1 MNFRTEVKPDRH
13 NGLIS
18 HSTRIM
24 TLGSCFADEVSSRL
38 AENGFNI
45 LANPFGTLYN
55 PLSISSSLRR
65 ILNRQPYADSDT
77 VSRIENGNEIY
88 SCLFG
93 NSRFNSTD
101 KSETLSLIN
110 QEIAA
115 SYQFLKDVDF
125 LIITFGTAHFYTM
138 KESGKTVA
146 NCHKQPAD
154 KFILERL
161 TIGQIVTDY
170 NNLISELRAFNPKIK
185 LVFTV
190 SPNRYKAYGLHGS
203 QKDKAILLLAIEEIC
218 KNEDVY
224 YFPSYEAVIDDL
236 RDYRFYAEDMIH
248 PSKVAVDYV
257 YDLFADSF
265 FSTETKKTAAECKAL
280 VSMAQHRPLTASS
293 FERHK
298 ILFEEKCDDFLQK
311 YPEMKE
317 FVLSLKDKTSIGI
330 N

>member
-1 MNFRTEVKPDRH
+1 M
-13 NGLIS
+13 
-18 HSTRIM
+18 M

-38 AENGFNI
+38 ADDGFNI

-65 ILNRQPYADSDT
+65 IINQQLHTDSDI
-77 VSRIENGNEIY
+77 VSRIENGVEIY

-110 QEIAA
+110 HQIAET
-115 SYQFLKDVDF
+115 YQFLRNVDF

-138 KESGKTVA
+138 KDTGKTVA

-161 TIGQIVTDY
+161 TIGQIVSDY
-170 NNLISELRAFNPKIK
+170 NQLISELRTFNPRIK
-185 LVFTV
+185 LIFTV

-203 QKDKAILLLAIEEIC
+203 QKDKGILLLAIEEIC
-218 KNEDVY
+218 KNEDVF
-224 YFPSYEAVIDDL
+224 YFPSYEAVVDDL

-257 YDLFADSF
+257 YGLFADSF
-265 FSTETKKTAAECKAL
+265 FSIETKKTASECKVLA
-280 VSMAQHRPLTASS
+280 SMSQHRPLTSSS

-298 ILFEEKCDDFLQK
+298 NLFEQKCNDFLHK

-317 FVLSLKDKTSIGI
+317 FVLSLKDKTSTGI